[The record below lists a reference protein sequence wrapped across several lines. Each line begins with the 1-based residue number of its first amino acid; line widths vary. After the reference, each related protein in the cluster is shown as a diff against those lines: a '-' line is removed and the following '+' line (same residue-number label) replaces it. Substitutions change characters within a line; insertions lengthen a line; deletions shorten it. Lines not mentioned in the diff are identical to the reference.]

1 MNLCGGR
8 IHSVN
13 MFKDLASLDTRRM
26 HHEEILREL
35 YALERFGMK
44 LGLANITELLHRIGD
59 PHLRFPAAHV
69 TGSNGKGS
77 VCAFIES
84 ILREAG
90 YNVGLYTS
98 PHLIRFNERIK
109 VGGREILDE
118 DVVRL
123 YEFVKPH
130 ATAMAAESRA
140 KQPTF
145 FEITTAMAFQYF
157 AEREVDLAVV
167 EVGMGG
173 GMDATNVV
181 RPETCVLTRISLE
194 HTEHLGRTIRRIA
207 REKSGILKPG
217 VPAVTLDQE
226 ALATIGERAKEIGC
240 PLTVVGLDVTYK
252 RTGGTLAGQ
261 VIGWTGKST
270 AQVSTVM
277 LGAHQAENAALALA
291 AAESLESRGWRI
303 GEDAKRAGIARMRW
317 PARFQLIRRTP
328 PVLIDGAHNPGG
340 AKSLRDSLE
349 EYLPG
354 RRVVLVMGMLA
365 DKDLALYADT
375 LAPLTAHVIST
386 RPKSERANAPE
397 EVVMAFKK
405 LGISSEIV
413 EDVPAAIRRGL
424 DLASKDR
431 PLLITG
437 SLYLAGEALQYFQEG
452 TV

>member
-1 MNLCGGR
+1 
-8 IHSVN
+8 
-13 MFKDLASLDTRRM
+13 MFKDFASFDSGRM

-44 LGLANITELLHRIGD
+44 LGLANITELLHRIGG

-98 PHLIRFNERIK
+98 PHLIRFNERIR
-109 VGGREILDE
+109 VGGREIPDE
-118 DVVRL
+118 DVARL

-130 ATAMAAESRA
+130 AAIMAAESKA

-157 AEREVDLAVV
+157 AEKEVKLAVV

-181 RPETCVLTRISLE
+181 RPETCVITRVSLE

-207 REKSGILKPG
+207 KEKSGILKPG
-217 VPAVTLDQE
+217 VPVVTLNQE
-226 ALATIGERAKEIGC
+226 ALATIEERAKELGC
-240 PLTVVGLDVTYK
+240 PLTVVGREATY
-252 RTGGTLAGQ
+252 RRIGGTLAGQ
-261 VIGWTGKST
+261 TIEYSGSST
-270 AQVSTVM
+270 IQVSTVM
-277 LGAHQAENAALALA
+277 AGAHQVENVALALA
-291 AAESLESRGWRI
+291 ATSALESRGWNV
-303 GEDAKRAGIARMRW
+303 GDDAKRVGIARMRW
-317 PARFQLIRRTP
+317 PARFQLVRRTP

-340 AKSLRDSLE
+340 AQCLHDSLTE
-349 EYLPG
+349 CLPG

-365 DKDLALYADT
+365 DKDLTSYANT
-375 LAPLTAHVIST
+375 LAPLTAHSIST
-386 RPKSERANAPE
+386 RPKSERAYPPE
-397 EVVMAFKK
+397 EVTLTFKK
-405 LGISSEIV
+405 LGISSEVI

-424 DLASKDR
+424 DLASRDR

-437 SLYLAGEALQYFQEG
+437 SLYLAGEALQHFQEG